1 MPLDFW
7 VVLERTLIV
16 NIITLGEMIYAV
28 VVNSRNGCVAGIQEL
43 SLSDSLAPF
52 FEEFSSLYR
61 R

>member
-1 MPLDFW
+1 
-7 VVLERTLIV
+7 V